1 VTPTIIGGSS
11 DAYQLLQPFREPLHF
26 IVRTV
31 TVVTLPT
38 PMQFLSDGP
47 LPGSA
52 IYRHAYRHR
61 DKPFTM
67 RFSERR
73 DGRDACDGGLLEYL
87 GTVIPSSRLPS
98 PKKRLT

>member
-1 VTPTIIGGSS
+1 MTPTIIGGSS

-87 GTVIPSSRLPS
+87 GTVIPSSW
-98 PKKRLT
+98 